1 MFTVLML
8 VLYDAVNETSSQVQE
23 MNELVHH
30 FGHPISMY
38 RTQEYSKDQCKD
50 EPSPQGDTT
59 IVVQV
64 YAKQSEST
72 VCLLGCGSLKMS
84 TRESNYEIEIQTC
97 RPVSY
102 EGKSELWLR
111 LQDYY
116 LGSTLNE
123 IQSENILIPNM
134 KKGVVTEESGTV
146 RLRVQNI
153 SSNFSSS
160 LPELSSEESPLI
172 LRESIDEVLS
182 RLRRNKRE
190 RTVSNALD
198 YAVDKTNFDNLR
210 ISKKT
215 REVLERAKARKDARF
230 LG

>member
-1 MFTVLML
+1 M
-8 VLYDAVNETSSQVQE
+8 
-23 MNELVHH
+23 
-30 FGHPISMY
+30 
-38 RTQEYSKDQCKD
+38 
-50 EPSPQGDTT
+50 
-59 IVVQV
+59 
-64 YAKQSEST
+64 
-72 VCLLGCGSLKMS
+72 
-84 TRESNYEIEIQTC
+84 
-97 RPVSY
+97 
-102 EGKSELWLR
+102 WLR

-134 KKGVVTEESGTV
+134 KKGVVTDESGTV

-190 RTVSNALD
+190 RTVSDALD